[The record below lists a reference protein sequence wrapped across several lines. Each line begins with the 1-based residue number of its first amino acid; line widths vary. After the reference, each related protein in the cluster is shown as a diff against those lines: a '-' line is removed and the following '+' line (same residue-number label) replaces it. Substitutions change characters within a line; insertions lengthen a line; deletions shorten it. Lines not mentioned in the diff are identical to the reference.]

1 MAFKLIKQEKKKQ
14 GLVDDKTLIA
24 FLLEDHNNKISTRSL
39 NVLVDDNSIPAQV
52 PESKKEFDFFLDE
65 KKDEARRQAIYD
77 LENSIIN
84 KPVIQK
90 EAQVVDRRKSKRK

>member
-14 GLVDDKTLIA
+14 VPVDDKTLIA
-24 FLLEDHNNKISTRSL
+24 FLLEDHNHKISTRSL